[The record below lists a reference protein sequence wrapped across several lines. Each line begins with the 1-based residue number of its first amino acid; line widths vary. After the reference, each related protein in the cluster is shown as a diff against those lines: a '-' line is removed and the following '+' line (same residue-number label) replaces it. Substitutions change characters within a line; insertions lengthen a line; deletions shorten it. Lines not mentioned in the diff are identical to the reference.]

1 MTVGGYTPLMRRQL
15 PLLIALVA
23 IATLGLLVTASLRA
37 AAQATPPAPG
47 VLRLTPAVPREGQ
60 VVQVSYTPSPAMAG
74 AKGLVLRAAAFGA
87 AGAAREMPART
98 LATLAPAAGGR
109 FAGQFTV
116 PAGVTLLRL
125 AVESPSG
132 DRVDRNGDAY
142 VDLVMAGADGRPNYD
157 GLWWSALWARVR
169 LAGGVAA
176 STREGAALRARVD
189 SVATL
194 YPDRAGGWRLRALA
208 AGMPSDAER
217 AERITRASALDQR
230 LARQAAPN
238 LADATELANFAD
250 DLGLEPM
257 AERWRNRIIADSLR
271 TDAVSRNVWYLE
283 ASRRGV
289 QAMARGEPAPLLARA
304 VAQWQPGVAT
314 TLNLRLTES
323 GARLAMMAG
332 DTARARQWFDRCGDA
347 CTLSFPPTATEA
359 VLPFM
364 LGRIAQLRA
373 RPIGSGERP
382 LGVSVAE
389 AAAVDTNVRARLVAG
404 QAELLAKAGRAKEA
418 EQARAEVKR
427 LAPNGLGRGVPAAG
441 LAFSARA
448 HLAMV
453 SK

>member
-1 MTVGGYTPLMRRQL
+1 MQVTYEPSR
-15 PLLIALVA
+15 AL
-23 IATLGLLVTASLRA
+23 
-37 AAQATPPAPG
+37 
-47 VLRLTPAVPREGQ
+47 
-60 VVQVSYTPSPAMAG
+60 AG
-74 AKGLVLRAAAFGA
+74 AKALVLRAAVFGA

-98 LATLAPAAGGR
+98 LATLAPGAGGR
-109 FAGQFTV
+109 FAGQFTM
-116 PAGVTLLRL
+116 PTGATLLRL
-125 AVESPSG
+125 AVETPSG
-132 DRVDRNGDAY
+132 DATDRNGDGY
-142 VDLVMAGADGRPNYD
+142 VDLVAAASDGRPNYD

-169 LAGGVAA
+169 LASGSLSAGP
-176 STREGAALRARVD
+176 SQAALRARVD
-189 SVATL
+189 SVAAL
-194 YPDRAGGWRLRALA
+194 YPERAGGWRLRALA

-217 AERITRASALDQR
+217 AERIKRATALDQR
-230 LARQAAPN
+230 LAREAAPN
-238 LADATELANFAD
+238 LADATELANLAD

-271 TDAVSRNVWYLE
+271 TDPVSRNVWYLE

-289 QAMARGEPAPLLARA
+289 QAMARGESAALLARA
-304 VAQWQPGVAT
+304 VGQWQPGVAS

-323 GARLAMMAG
+323 GARLAMVAG
-332 DTARARQWFDRCGDA
+332 DTAGARQWFDRCGEA
-347 CTLSFPPTATEA
+347 CHLSFPPTATGA

-364 LGRIAQLRA
+364 LGRITQLRA

-382 LGVSVAE
+382 LGVTVAE

-453 SK
+453 PRRG